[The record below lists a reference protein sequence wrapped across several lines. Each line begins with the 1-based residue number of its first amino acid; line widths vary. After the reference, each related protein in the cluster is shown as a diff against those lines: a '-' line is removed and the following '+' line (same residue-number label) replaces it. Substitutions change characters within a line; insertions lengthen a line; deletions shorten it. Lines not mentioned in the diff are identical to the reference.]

1 MNKNSDA
8 HINPFTGIWTLPQTI
23 ILFLVAFLS
32 AMLIVF
38 FFSAVGPFW
47 VNNRLPDWQVGETA
61 QFEIQ
66 APREIRFVDQALTE
80 ARIEAAMQIV
90 KPVFELDTSTNQRVI
105 EQFDSI
111 QQMIQRGFR
120 REMEPEFIYNEIAVE
135 WPETLSLEMV
145 RELLDYAED
154 EEFWINLRLLLVQVL
169 ETGIFTIPDNV
180 SLDNGVELV
189 SRVDNRSSRVDLF
202 PSNII
207 KWESLREDL
216 LSFSYQIQLVPDSR
230 GQYIRFLVQILRENT
245 FFSTELTEQAKEEIR
260 FSTPPFVVTLE
271 KGQVVVPS
279 NYTVTPE
286 MRKKIIGLRSFL
298 SRQNISSILGVGIF
312 FAVLLLL
319 VYLLLLRV
327 KKRDYYSP
335 KYFIVFFLFWLI
347 HLGIT
352 AFLSQQSLFENTQL
366 AIFVPTTL
374 FVVLVTILSN
384 EGTGALFAFFLT
396 IPMLIIDRA
405 NPEFYIT
412 ALLSGVAA
420 PFLLRRLDQRMDLI
434 RTALLLSL
442 IQGGVYTLVALISN
456 RSANDLGLWALGG
469 ALNGLIGGILV
480 LGVIPILEY
489 LLNSPT
495 RFRLAELSDLNIPIF
510 KRMLLLA
517 PGTYNHS
524 VNVANLAESASLALG
539 INAILAR
546 VGAYYHD
553 IGKIDQAEYFV
564 ENQKGPNKH
573 DEIRPSLSATI
584 LKSHVKIGVEKAR
597 ELGLPQR
604 VVDIITQHHGRGLI
618 EYFYNKALTEDG
630 KAKKEE
636 YSYPGPNPNFKESAV
651 VMLADTVEAATRSLS
666 KPSVAKLEKFIWELM
681 IKRYEEGLL
690 NESHLTFS
698 DLDTIHRSFVQ
709 ILAGQF
715 HSRIK
720 YPGQKE
726 NE

>member
-1 MNKNSDA
+1 MR
-8 HINPFTGIWTLPQTI
+8 
-23 ILFLVAFLS
+23 IL
-32 AMLIVF
+32 
-38 FFSAVGPFW
+38 
-47 VNNRLPDWQVGETA
+47 
-61 QFEIQ
+61 
-66 APREIRFVDQALTE
+66 
-80 ARIEAAMQIV
+80 
-90 KPVFELDTSTNQRVI
+90 KPVFELQTNVNQRII
-105 EQFDSI
+105 EEFDII
-111 QQMIQRGFR
+111 QQVLQRSFR
-120 REMEPEFIYNEIAVE
+120 REQSAEYIFNELSVE
-135 WPETLSLEMV
+135 LPNTLSLDLV
-145 RELLDYAED
+145 QDLLMFAED
-154 EEFWINLRLLLVQVL
+154 DEFWINLRLLLVQVL
-169 ETGIFTIPDNV
+169 ESGIFSVPEEV
-180 SLDNGVELV
+180 SIDNGVGLI
-189 SRVDNRSSRVDLF
+189 SRIDNRSVRVDLF
-202 PSNII
+202 PSNMIRQ
-207 KWESLREDL
+207 ETLRDDL
-216 LSFSYQIQLVPDSR
+216 ISFSNQIKLIPDSQ
-230 GQYIRFLVQILRENT
+230 GQYLRLLQQILRENT
-245 FFSTELTEQAKEEIR
+245 LYSPEFTEQAKEEIR
-260 FSTPPFVVTLE
+260 LSTPPVTVTLE
-271 KGQVVVPS
+271 KGDIVARP
-279 NYTVTPE
+279 NFTVTPE

-298 SRQNISSILGVGIF
+298 RRQNISSILGVGIF
-312 FAVLLLL
+312 FAVLLGL

-347 HLGIT
+347 HLGIA
-352 AFLSQQSLFENTQL
+352 AFLSQLSFFEDTQL

-384 EGTGALFAFFLT
+384 EGTGALFAFILT
-396 IPMLIIDRA
+396 IPMLIIDRS
-405 NPEFYIT
+405 NPEFYLT

-420 PFLLRRLDQRMDLI
+420 PFLMRKLNQRMDLI
-434 RTALLLSL
+434 RTALFLSL
-442 IQGGVYTLVALISN
+442 VQGGIYTLVALISN
-456 RSANDLGLWALGG
+456 QSMNDMGLWALGG

-524 VNVANLAESASLALG
+524 VNVANLAETASLALG
-539 INAILAR
+539 INSLLSR

-564 ENQKGPNKH
+564 ENQKGNNKH

-604 VVDIITQHHGRGLI
+604 VVDIIAQHHGRGLI

-636 YSYPGPNPNFKESAV
+636 YSYPGPNPSFKESAV
-651 VMLADTVEAATRSLS
+651 VMLADTVEAATRSLT
-666 KPSVAKLEKFIWELM
+666 KPSVAKLEKFIWDLM

-690 NESHLTFS
+690 NDSHLTFS
-698 DLDTIHRSFVQ
+698 DLDMIHRSFVQ
-709 ILAGQF
+709 ILAGQY

-726 NE
+726 DEK